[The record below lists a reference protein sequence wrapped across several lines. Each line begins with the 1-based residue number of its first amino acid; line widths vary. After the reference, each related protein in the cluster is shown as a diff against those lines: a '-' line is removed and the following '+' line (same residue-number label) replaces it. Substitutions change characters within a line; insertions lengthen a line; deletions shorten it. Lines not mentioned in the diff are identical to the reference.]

1 MSQTSPPGGPGKT
14 GHKGRP
20 GDIRREREALSGRF
34 AAEAS
39 AAQVSAAEASAVEAL
54 PLPEGPTEI
63 IATDYAIGQDN
74 IEGRRLVA
82 FDIHNP

>member
-20 GDIRREREALSGRF
+20 GDIRREREALSGHF
-34 AAEAS
+34 AAQAS
-39 AAQVSAAEASAVEAL
+39 TVEASAVEAL